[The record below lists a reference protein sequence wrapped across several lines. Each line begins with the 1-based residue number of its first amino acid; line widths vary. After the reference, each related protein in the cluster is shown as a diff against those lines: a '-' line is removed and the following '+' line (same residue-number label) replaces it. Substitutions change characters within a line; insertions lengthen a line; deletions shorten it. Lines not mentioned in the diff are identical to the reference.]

1 MEKKP
6 FKKVYVL
13 GLVGAILWSMTVLL
27 RDTSIVNN
35 SIIKQILFVTPNI
48 GASLVV
54 FYLID
59 KYYSVITKKDYTLKM
74 SLITLGMIL
83 FLAIGSEIYHDLF
96 LNAPYDIADILATVI
111 TVVILG
117 LIVVKDSKKAIDDK

>member
-13 GLVGAILWSMTVLL
+13 GLVGAILWGLTVLL
-27 RDTSIVNN
+27 RDTSIINN

-48 GASLVV
+48 GATLVA
-54 FYLID
+54 FYIID
-59 KYYSVITKKDYTLKM
+59 KYYSIITKKDFTLKM

-83 FLAIGSEIYHDLF
+83 LLAICSEIYHDLF
-96 LNAPYDIADILATVI
+96 LNASFDIADILATLI
-111 TVVILG
+111 TVMTLGFIVIN
-117 LIVVKDSKKAIDDK
+117 DSKKASDG

>member
-13 GLVGAILWSMTVLL
+13 GLVGAILWGLTVLL
-27 RDTSIVNN
+27 RDTSIINN

-48 GASLVV
+48 GATLVA
-54 FYLID
+54 FYIID
-59 KYYSVITKKDYTLKM
+59 KYYSIITKKDFTLKM

-83 FLAIGSEIYHDLF
+83 LLAIGSEIYHDLF
-96 LNAPYDIADILATVI
+96 LNASFDIADILATLI
-111 TVVILG
+111 TVMTLGFIVIN
-117 LIVVKDSKKAIDDK
+117 DSKKASDG